1 MGEKLQFT
9 ELDQYLF
16 GQGTHYDIYRKLGAH
31 PTIQRRKKGVYF
43 AVWAPNARSVSVV
56 GEFNNWNT
64 QANPM
69 KKVGPIG
76 VYETFI
82 PGAKVGDLYK
92 FYIIGYHGEE
102 LYKADPYGNEAELR
116 PGTAS
121 RIADI
126 SDYKWKDTTWMKR
139 RPEFDEIRDPMAIYE
154 VHPGSWK
161 KHEAK
166 DEDDPGFYNYR
177 ELAHELAA
185 YVKKMGYT
193 HVELMGIAEHPFD
206 GSWGYQVTGYYAPT
220 SRYGSVQD
228 FKYMIDYLHRNKIGV
243 ILDWVPAH
251 FPKDAQGLAN
261 FDGTAVYE
269 HEDPRQGEH
278 PDWGT
283 KIYNYGRP
291 EVKNFLIANALYW
304 IEECHVDGLRV
315 DAVASMLYLDYSANT
330 PVDEEVL
337 RCFCEAER
345 RYPGNA
351 NAHHQAGAAAKAA
364 MNAATRSIAR
374 CLSAPPAG
382 IIYTSG
388 ASEANNLAV
397 KGLATLGGA
406 AGRHILSTPLEHS
419 SVSGSLETL
428 QKQGYEVELLDI
440 RSDGT
445 VDLADLK
452 KRLRPDTVLV
462 AVTAV
467 DSELGVV
474 QPIAEIAELLKAY
487 PNCHFHVD
495 ATQAVG
501 KIPVQFEGMD
511 TMSLTAHKF
520 YGLNG
525 IGVLVKRLGLA
536 LPPLIHGGE
545 STTPYRS
552 GTPTVA
558 LACSLALALEKA
570 TAELPARAAAVRSL
584 NDRLRA
590 ELSRYP
596 KVRVNSPANAVP
608 HILNLSVQGVKGTV
622 FQRELDARG
631 VCVSVKSAC
640 SSDGLPSR
648 AVLAVSQ
655 DRRNALSSWRISLS
669 HLTTEEELTAFLHAF
684 ADCYNTL
691 TR

>member
-1 MGEKLQFT
+1 
-9 ELDQYLF
+9 
-16 GQGTHYDIYRKLGAH
+16 
-31 PTIQRRKKGVYF
+31 
-43 AVWAPNARSVSVV
+43 
-56 GEFNNWNT
+56 
-64 QANPM
+64 
-69 KKVGPIG
+69 
-76 VYETFI
+76 
-82 PGAKVGDLYK
+82 
-92 FYIIGYHGEE
+92 
-102 LYKADPYGNEAELR
+102 
-116 PGTAS
+116 
-121 RIADI
+121 
-126 SDYKWKDTTWMKR
+126 
-139 RPEFDEIRDPMAIYE
+139 
-154 VHPGSWK
+154 
-161 KHEAK
+161 
-166 DEDDPGFYNYR
+166 
-177 ELAHELAA
+177 
-185 YVKKMGYT
+185 
-193 HVELMGIAEHPFD
+193 
-206 GSWGYQVTGYYAPT
+206 
-220 SRYGSVQD
+220 
-228 FKYMIDYLHRNKIGV
+228 
-243 ILDWVPAH
+243 
-251 FPKDAQGLAN
+251 
-261 FDGTAVYE
+261 
-269 HEDPRQGEH
+269 
-278 PDWGT
+278 
-283 KIYNYGRP
+283 
-291 EVKNFLIANALYW
+291 
-304 IEECHVDGLRV
+304 
-315 DAVASMLYLDYSANT
+315 MLYLDYSANT

-351 NAHHQAGAAAKAA
+351 NAHHQAGVAAKAA
-364 MNAATRSIAR
+364 INEATRSIAR
-374 CLSAPPAG
+374 CLGAPPAG

-397 KGLATLGGA
+397 KGLAALGRA

-419 SVSGSLETL
+419 SVSGSLEAL

-440 RSDGT
+440 CSDGT

-452 KRLRPDTVLV
+452 NRLRPDTVLV

-501 KIPVQFEGMD
+501 KIPVQFEGVD

-570 TAELPARAAAVRSL
+570 TAELPARTAAVRSL

-640 SSDGLPSR
+640 SSDGLPSL